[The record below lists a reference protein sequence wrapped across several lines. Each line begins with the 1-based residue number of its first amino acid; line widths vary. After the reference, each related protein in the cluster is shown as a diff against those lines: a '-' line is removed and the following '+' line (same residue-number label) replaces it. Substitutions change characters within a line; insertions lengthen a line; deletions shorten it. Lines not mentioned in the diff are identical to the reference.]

1 MKECEDKTKFLVV
14 PRRPKW
20 TPEISHDQL
29 VLMESQN
36 FAEWKFKI
44 CQTVQLLKHCTS
56 TPFERNLDFWR
67 QLWRVVERSDIVTQI
82 VDARN
87 PLLFFTEDLYSYC
100 SEFDKPKK
108 FFLLINKA
116 DFLSFSLRR
125 QWAHYFNKKKIEFKF
140 FCAIDTDVNVSEAN
154 EISIGSS
161 KNCEILSGQGLISYI
176 KSIDLQH
183 QINEGFRTCGFIG
196 YPNVGKSST
205 INYLI
210 GCSKTSTS
218 ATPGKTK
225 HFQTLFYDNDLCLC
239 DCPGLVMPNFVN
251 SNADLLTNGILPV
264 DQATEF
270 MSPVQLIGE
279 QIGWEK
285 LCNHYGYST
294 VDLKFSN
301 ARSFLEKYALTRGF
315 KTARGNPDVA
325 KSAKVILKVSTHVF
339 LLEKCRN

>member
-1 MKECEDKTKFLVV
+1 MAKLERELALKECEDKTKFLVV

-20 TPEISHDQL
+20 TPDVTHDQL
-29 VLMESQN
+29 ALMESQN

-87 PLLFFTEDLYSYC
+87 PLLFFTEDLYAYC

-116 DFLSFSLRR
+116 DFLTISTRQRWADYFSKR
-125 QWAHYFNKKKIEFKF
+125 NIEFKF
-140 FCAIDTDVNVSEAN
+140 FCAIDAHISSSEGDN
-154 EISIGSS
+154 MSSEIA
-161 KNCEILSGQGLISYI
+161 KKCEILSGHGLITYI
-176 KSIDLQH
+176 KNIELQYH
-183 QINEGFRTCGFIG
+183 VNESFRTCGFIG

-239 DCPGLVMPNFVN
+239 DCPGLVMPNFVT
-251 SNADLLTNGILPV
+251 SKAELLTNGILPV

-270 MSPVQLIGE
+270 ISPVELIG
-279 QIGWEK
+279 QQFGWEK
-285 LCNHYGYST
+285 LCYHYGFSS
-294 VDLKFSN
+294 VDLKMSN
-301 ARSFLEKYALTRGF
+301 ARAFLEKYALTRGF
-315 KTARGNPDVA
+315 KTARGNPDVS
-325 KSAKVILKVSTHVF
+325 KSAKVILKVSD
-339 LLEKCRN
+339 